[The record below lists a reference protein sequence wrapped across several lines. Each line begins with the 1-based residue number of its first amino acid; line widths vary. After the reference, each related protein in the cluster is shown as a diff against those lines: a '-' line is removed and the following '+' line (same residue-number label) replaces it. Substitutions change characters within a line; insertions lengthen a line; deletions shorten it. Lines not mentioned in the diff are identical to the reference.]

1 MSAQESAAPKVK
13 KGLWESLSPED
24 QKKAATVFLVSVGV
38 TLLVTGRSGGKLL
51 KRAKAAEG
59 AAPAPAAAPR
69 PAAPPPPPRAPRPA
83 PTPAHVRPAPTAAAE
98 PVQPPVSTRLP
109 TPPPMSFLHPNS
121 LAAPKPRRFLPSFVS
136 SSSTTSSPGADTPFS
151 ILSSR
156 PSPSSYFL
164 PNPALTAQS
173 TAFAAQ
179 LDKLDKL
186 HEDGEGPPP
195 AIEDGFNPAVY
206 AAKAFGIASA
216 ITFSVF
222 GAGIWGVMKWLEVD
236 DLEGL
241 ALALQH
247 RLPGVFDEH
256 RPSVPS
262 WAQPSSTSR
271 RTDAPADPATE
282 AEELS
287 YWASVKETLDREAEE
302 DRIRKVPPFTRT
314 VVLGVLATTLPVI
327 LQLVSPYSVAFV
339 PHRIAQNW
347 ELQRLVLPFLFGGGG
362 IQLVFSL
369 IMLYRS
375 LKELE
380 EGHFA
385 MRLADMTWAF
395 ILICAGIIGLNTP
408 LQNPWLYSA
417 FQLAV
422 VHLWAQVNSTNQ
434 VNLYGILTLPAPY
447 FPFAMLGMDLLNGGP
462 SVVLR
467 SFTGMVAAHAYYFIA
482 VIYPRQNNN
491 QLPALLSSL
500 LTPPQ
505 FLINTLGNGPA
516 VPSSFSGAAGAAA
529 GGGAASYRTA
539 FGTAFRPAAGG
550 RTLGGTP
557 GAGAGAAGGAA
568 AARAGGAQQQQAPSA
583 AAGRGAPGTSA
594 RDERTATHRWGSGQ
608 RLGTD

>member
-1 MSAQESAAPKVK
+1 MSAQEPVAPKVK
-13 KGLWESLSPED
+13 KGLWESLTPED

-51 KRAKAAEG
+51 KRAKAAES
-59 AAPAPAAAPR
+59 AAPAAPNAAAR
-69 PAAPPPPPRAPRPA
+69 PAAPPPPPLARAPRPA
-83 PTPAHVRPAPTAAAE
+83 PTPAPARPAPTSIE
-98 PVQPPVSTRLP
+98 PVQPPVSTKLP

-136 SSSTTSSPGADTPFS
+136 SASAASSSSSADAP
-151 ILSSR
+151 LSVLTSR

-216 ITFSVF
+216 ITLSVF

-271 RTDAPADPATE
+271 TTDAVADPATE

-302 DRIRKVPPFTRT
+302 DRVER
-314 VVLGVLATTLPVI
+314 
-327 LQLVSPYSVAFV
+327 
-339 PHRIAQNW
+339 
-347 ELQRLVLPFLFGGGG
+347 
-362 IQLVFSL
+362 
-369 IMLYRS
+369 
-375 LKELE
+375 
-380 EGHFA
+380 
-385 MRLADMTWAF
+385 
-395 ILICAGIIGLNTP
+395 
-408 LQNPWLYSA
+408 
-417 FQLAV
+417 
-422 VHLWAQVNSTNQ
+422 
-434 VNLYGILTLPAPY
+434 
-447 FPFAMLGMDLLNGGP
+447 
-462 SVVLR
+462 
-467 SFTGMVAAHAYYFIA
+467 
-482 VIYPRQNNN
+482 
-491 QLPALLSSL
+491 
-500 LTPPQ
+500 
-505 FLINTLGNGPA
+505 
-516 VPSSFSGAAGAAA
+516 
-529 GGGAASYRTA
+529 
-539 FGTAFRPAAGG
+539 
-550 RTLGGTP
+550 
-557 GAGAGAAGGAA
+557 
-568 AARAGGAQQQQAPSA
+568 
-583 AAGRGAPGTSA
+583 RGAW
-594 RDERTATHRWGSGQ
+594 ERTRRRASAVGEERAV
-608 RLGTD
+608 